1 MSNDSNSNW
10 LNDILNIVNDK
21 PKGAPVGNTVYK
33 PKGEEKDIL
42 GMLSSL
48 GFLSGDAPQ
57 SKAKTTNKKTVKTE
71 SKKQAL
77 ASLMSAQPEQV
88 VNYVVNDLSWEGYS
102 SEKIYDTVD
111 DLVVPDTKCTHYWQI
126 PSEGVWQ
133 VGVCKYCNGE
143 KWFSNSYSVLMQ
155 DHPSFNN
162 SPFTINDPDALAKKQ
177 ALKDI
182 QALER
187 SLNLDIDS
195 ALAGGMA

>member
-1 MSNDSNSNW
+1 MSNNSNSNW

-21 PKGAPVGNTVYK
+21 PKGDPVGNTVYK

-57 SKAKTTNKKTVKTE
+57 SKAKTKKVTNKKVVKTE
-71 SKKQAL
+71 
-77 ASLMSAQPEQV
+77 QPEQV

-102 SEKIYDTVD
+102 SERIYDTVD

-133 VGVCKYCNGE
+133 VGVCKHCNGE

-162 SPFTINDPDALAKKQ
+162 SPFTINDPEALAKKQ

>member
-1 MSNDSNSNW
+1 MSNNSNW
-10 LNDILNIVNDK
+10 LDDILNIVNDK

-57 SKAKTTNKKTVKTE
+57 STAKPKKVTNKKVVKT
-71 SKKQAL
+71 
-77 ASLMSAQPEQV
+77 AQPEQV

-102 SEKIYDTVD
+102 SERIYDTID

-143 KWFSNSYSVLMQ
+143 KWFSNSYSVIMQ

-182 QALER
+182 QALEN